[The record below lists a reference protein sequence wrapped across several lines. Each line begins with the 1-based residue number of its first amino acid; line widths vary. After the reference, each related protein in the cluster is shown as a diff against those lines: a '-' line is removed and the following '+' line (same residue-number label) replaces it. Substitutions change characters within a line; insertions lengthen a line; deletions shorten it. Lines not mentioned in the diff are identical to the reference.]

1 MEIYLLEYC
10 KEIDYESFTIE
21 DYNLIGIYLSENDA
35 RNVKNKISENSN
47 INEEDLYVSSTKV
60 GKLQWEGGFI
70 SV

>member
-10 KEIDYESFTIE
+10 EEIKHGEITIE
-21 DYNLIGIYLSENDA
+21 RYNLIGLYFSESEA
-35 RNVKNKISENSN
+35 QQAKKVIILERKI
-47 INEEDLYVSSTKV
+47 EEGHLFISATKM